1 MQWVLENRAM
11 TLESLCRDPSNNIIL
26 CIPDAQSN
34 AHSRQCACVKNM
46 LLMIHQAWIATS
58 TPKVII
64 NATQGMARTNGYP
77 STDSHGRLQIYRS
90 RRDILEALI
99 SGTATAEDWRHLPEN
114 ITTALKSGC
123 IVELEP
129 NGEFFI
135 HDNAQDEQDLIQEYQ
150 DVEMIDAPPLSPG
163 DRTHACT
170 SRHLRTRGICPIDEP
185 RTPGTSECLKI
196 RHRAQHMP
204 RTDPRRFRAFHA
216 IMERTKS
223 AFGNGSSPLARECA
237 GEHEI
242 NRRARVGR
250 IVLDSW
256 KVAPVLKTFQDA
268 KIQALS
274 CERDVITGTPVLI
287 YLEHNAE

>member
-1 MQWVLENRAM
+1 MR
-11 TLESLCRDPSNNIIL
+11 LC
-26 CIPDAQSN
+26 
-34 AHSRQCACVKNM
+34 KKKK
-46 LLMIHQAWIATS
+46 LLVIHQAWIAIS
-58 TPKVII
+58 TLKVII
-64 NATQGMARTNGYP
+64 DATQDMARTSGYP
-77 STDSHGRLQIYRS
+77 STDSHARFQIYRR

-99 SGTATAEDWRHLPEN
+99 SGTATAEDWRQLPEN

-123 IVELEP
+123 IVELES

-150 DVEMIDAPPLSPG
+150 DVEMIDALPLSPG

-216 IMERTKS
+216 IKERTKS
-223 AFGNGSSPLARECA
+223 GSGNGSSPIARECA
-237 GEHEI
+237 GEHELD
-242 NRRARVGR
+242 RRARVGR

-256 KVAPVLKTFQDA
+256 KVAR
-268 KIQALS
+268 S
-274 CERDVITGTPVLI
+274 
-287 YLEHNAE
+287 